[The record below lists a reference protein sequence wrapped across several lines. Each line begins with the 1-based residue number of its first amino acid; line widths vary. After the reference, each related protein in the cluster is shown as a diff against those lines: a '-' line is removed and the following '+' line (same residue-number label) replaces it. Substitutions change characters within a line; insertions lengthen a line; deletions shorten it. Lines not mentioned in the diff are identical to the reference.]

1 MTLTAFLLIFASAS
15 LHATWNMIAKKNHMT
30 YPFYAMICLAGTV
43 IFGHMLFW
51 TPVQFTDLPAKYW
64 IFIVLSVAA
73 DNLYG
78 VALSN
83 IYKYVEM
90 SVAYPMMRSLPILFT
105 LFVTTL
111 FGLGKPISPASA
123 ACMGLVVAGC
133 IMMPLKRFADFKPRN
148 YFKVSMLFI
157 IVAALGT
164 TGYTVCDSVAL
175 EALRTWAAPRG
186 ISKTMMALSYYANRN
201 LLLSSSLFFFSI
213 VIPSQRKI
221 LAQYIRERNIQPF
234 LAGVCA
240 IGTYSLVLIS
250 MNYVTNVS
258 YVQVF
263 RQMGLPIGVF
273 VGILFLKE
281 KFTMPKLS
289 GVTLIMLGLIGSV
302 LWQTPTAK
310 PKQAAPV
317 PAAPASAA
325 VPAPAFPVSGE
336 LRAAGADTTPDKA
349 SPVRK

>member
-30 YPFYAMICLAGTV
+30 YPFYAMICLSGTIV
-43 IFGHMLFW
+43 FGHMLFW
-51 TPVQFTDLPAKYW
+51 TPVQFHELPAAYW
-64 IFIVLSVAA
+64 VFIALSVTA

-78 VALSN
+78 AALSV

-105 LFVTTL
+105 LLVTTL
-111 FGLGKPISPASA
+111 FGLGKPVSPFAA
-123 ACMGLVVAGC
+123 ACMGLVVVGC
-133 IMMPLKRFADFKPRN
+133 VMMPLLRFSDFSWRN
-148 YFKVSMLFI
+148 YAKKSMLFI
-157 IVAALGT
+157 VFAALGT
-164 TGYTVCDSVAL
+164 TGYTVFDSLAL
-175 EALRTWAAPRG
+175 GVLREWGAAHEV
-186 ISKTMMALSYYANRN
+186 SKTMTSLSYYACRN
-201 LLLSSSLFFFSI
+201 LMLSSSLFFFSA

-221 LAQYIRERNIQPF
+221 LAQYIRERNLQPF
-234 LAGVCA
+234 LAGFCA

-281 KFTMPKLS
+281 RVSVPKFT

-302 LWQTPTAK
+302 LD
-310 PKQAAPV
+310 PKSV
-317 PAAPASAA
+317 MDW
-325 VPAPAFPVSGE
+325 
-336 LRAAGADTTPDKA
+336 LRTFF
-349 SPVRK
+349 